1 NQGSRMKRPVLS
13 KSGLMAAG
21 LAAAVVIWMLTGLVG
36 TGAPSAGPREAVAA
50 DAASVPAR
58 AESAPPGAAAD
69 GRAAAP
75 APPAVAVTV
84 AVSKATRVA
93 REVVVSG
100 RTEPSR
106 TVEIKA
112 ETEGRIVE
120 LGADRGSLVAAGE
133 RIARIDERDR
143 RAAIAEAEKLVE
155 HRRVAYE

>member
-1 NQGSRMKRPVLS
+1 
-13 KSGLMAAG
+13 
-21 LAAAVVIWMLTGLVG
+21 
-36 TGAPSAGPREAVAA
+36 
-50 DAASVPAR
+50 
-58 AESAPPGAAAD
+58 
-69 GRAAAP
+69 
-75 APPAVAVTV
+75 
-84 AVSKATRVA
+84 ATRVA

-120 LGADRGSLVAAGE
+120 LGANRGSLVAAGE

-155 HRRVAYE
+155 HRRVAYEAAMRLESRQLVAEVQIAEAAALLAAAEAQLERARLDLERTSIVAPFDGVLEERDVELGDYVGIGDL